1 MSQVQSITLKHLSLP
16 THTFVPSKFKIPL
29 NRNFSLTPRFTFSS
43 SLSVKC
49 YHPNLVQP
57 KPFPPLPQ
65 RPPFAE
71 LPQQRLYVGYSVY
84 TKKGMLTVIPRPPEF
99 ESKSSGAFKVSKEGY
114 VVLQFAPSVG
124 ADEPIYDWNHK
135 QTFSLSVSEM
145 GTLIILGAR
154 DSWEFS
160 HETVKLKSSEID
172 VRKVLKV
179 EPLLDATGH
188 LFSLRVL
195 KKPANMEGIQKSIFL
210 PVTRADLEVL
220 RSLFNYI
227 MPYLLG
233 WNAFG
238 NSIKPEVYSQVNS
251 TNPRYGADN
260 EWNR

>member
-1 MSQVQSITLKHLSLP
+1 MFI
-16 THTFVPSKFKIPL
+16 
-29 NRNFSLTPRFTFSS
+29 
-43 SLSVKC
+43 
-49 YHPNLVQP
+49 
-57 KPFPPLPQ
+57 
-65 RPPFAE
+65 
-71 LPQQRLYVGYSVY
+71 
-84 TKKGMLTVIPRPPEF
+84 
-99 ESKSSGAFKVSKEGY
+99 
-114 VVLQFAPSVG
+114 
-124 ADEPIYDWNHK
+124 
-135 QTFSLSVSEM
+135 FSLSVSEM

-160 HETVKLKSSEID
+160 HETVKSKSNEIE

-188 LFSLRVL
+188 LFSLSVL
-195 KKPANMEGIQKSIFL
+195 KKPANMEGIQESIFL

-220 RSLFNYI
+220 RSLFNCI

>member
-1 MSQVQSITLKHLSLP
+1 
-16 THTFVPSKFKIPL
+16 
-29 NRNFSLTPRFTFSS
+29 
-43 SLSVKC
+43 
-49 YHPNLVQP
+49 
-57 KPFPPLPQ
+57 
-65 RPPFAE
+65 
-71 LPQQRLYVGYSVY
+71 
-84 TKKGMLTVIPRPPEF
+84 
-99 ESKSSGAFKVSKEGY
+99 
-114 VVLQFAPSVG
+114 
-124 ADEPIYDWNHK
+124 
-135 QTFSLSVSEM
+135 M

-160 HETVKLKSSEID
+160 HETVKSK
-172 VRKVLKV
+172 RKVLKV

-188 LFSLRVL
+188 LFSLSVL
-195 KKPANMEGIQKSIFL
+195 KKPANMEGIQESIFL

-220 RSLFNYI
+220 RSLFNCI

>member
-1 MSQVQSITLKHLSLP
+1 MVQVQSITLKHLSLP
-16 THTFVPSKFKIPL
+16 THTFVPPKFNIPL
-29 NRNFSLTPRFTFSS
+29 NRNLSFTPKFTFST
-43 SLSVKC
+43 SLSVRC

-65 RPPFAE
+65 RPPVAE
-71 LPQQRLYVGYSVY
+71 LPQQRVYVGYSVY
-84 TKKGMLTVIPRPPEF
+84 TRKGVLTVTPRPPEF

-124 ADEPIYDWNHK
+124 ADEPIYDWNQK
-135 QTFSLSVSEM
+135 QIFSLSVSEM
-145 GTLIILGAR
+145 GTLITLGAR

-160 HETVKLKSSEID
+160 HETVKLKSNETE

-188 LFSLRVL
+188 LFSLSVQ
-195 KKPANMEGIQKSIFL
+195 KKPVNMEGIQKNISL
-210 PVTRADLEVL
+210 PVTRAELAVL
-220 RSLFNYI
+220 RVLFNYI

-238 NSIKPEVYSQVNS
+238 NSIKPEVYSQVNNTKS
-251 TNPRYGADN
+251 RYGADN